1 LEATPLQENNMN
13 QELASAIGVAA
24 VATLAATTVVFTPT
38 DALADDITMDT
49 TKFVSTASRDDV
61 RAIVKAE
68 PALVL
73 QAASEWALQDNQATR
88 VKSNYTGA
96 QARAAYIIERR
107 EVAALNAEDSGS
119 NSPWLLKTRPADT
132 ATMGGP
138 SR

>member
-1 LEATPLQENNMN
+1 MN
-13 QELASAIGVAA
+13 QELASAIGIAA
-24 VATLAATTVVFTPT
+24 VATLAATSITFMPA
-38 DALADDITMDT
+38 DAMADDITMDT
-49 TKFVSTASRDDV
+49 TKFTSSASRDEV
-61 RAIVKAE
+61 RAIVKAQ

-73 QAASEWALQDNQATR
+73 QAASEWALQDNGAPRMQST
-88 VKSNYTGA
+88 YTGA
-96 QARAAYIIERR
+96 QARAAYIIDRR

>member
-1 LEATPLQENNMN
+1 MN
-13 QELASAIGVAA
+13 QQLVSAIGIAA
-24 VATLAATTVVFTPT
+24 VATLAATSIAFTPG

-49 TKFVSTASRDDV
+49 MKFVSSASRDDV
-61 RAIVKAE
+61 RAIVKAQ

-73 QAASEWALQDNQATR
+73 QAASEWALQDNRAPR
-88 VKSNYTGA
+88 VQSAYTGA
-96 QARAAYIIERR
+96 QARAAFIIERR

-119 NSPWLLKTRPADT
+119 NSPWVLKSRPADT

>member
-1 LEATPLQENNMN
+1 MN
-13 QELASAIGVAA
+13 HELASAIGVAA
-24 VATLAATTVVFTPT
+24 VATLAATTIVFMPA
-38 DALADDITMDT
+38 DAVADDITMDT
-49 TKFVSTASRDDV
+49 TKFVSSASRDDV
-61 RAIVKAE
+61 RAIVKAQ

-73 QAASEWALQDNQATR
+73 QAAGEWALQDNQAPR

-119 NSPWLLKTRPADT
+119 NSPWLLKVRPSDT
-132 ATMGGP
+132 ATMGAP

>member
-1 LEATPLQENNMN
+1 MN

-61 RAIVKAE
+61 RAIVKAQPE
-68 PALVL
+68 LVL
-73 QAASEWALQDNQATR
+73 QAASEWSLQDNQARAVTNNF
-88 VKSNYTGA
+88 SPA
-96 QARAAYIIERR
+96 QARANYIIDRR
-107 EVAALNAEDSGS
+107 AVAALTAEDSGS
-119 NSPWLLKTRPADT
+119 TSPWLLKVRPADT

-138 SR
+138 QR

>member
-1 LEATPLQENNMN
+1 MN

-24 VATLAATTVVFTPT
+24 VATLAATTIAFTPT

-49 TKFVSTASRDDV
+49 TKFVSSTSRDEV
-61 RAIVKAE
+61 RAIVKTQ

-73 QAASEWALQDNQATR
+73 QAANEWALQDNEGHSL
-88 VKSNYTGA
+88 KSNYSSA
-96 QARAAYIIERR
+96 EAKASYIKERR

-119 NSPWLLKTRPADT
+119 NSPWLLKARPADA

-138 SR
+138 PR

>member
-1 LEATPLQENNMN
+1 MN

-24 VATLAATTVVFTPT
+24 VATLAATTIVFTPT

-68 PALVL
+68 PTLVL
-73 QAASEWALQDNQATR
+73 QAASEWALQDNQASR

-119 NSPWLLKTRPADT
+119 NSPWVLKARPADT

-138 SR
+138 PR

>member
-119 NSPWLLKTRPADT
+119 NSPWLLKARPADA

-138 SR
+138 PR

>member
-1 LEATPLQENNMN
+1 MN

-49 TKFVSTASRDDV
+49 AKFVSSARRDDV
-61 RAIVKAE
+61 RAVVKAQPE
-68 PALVL
+68 LVL
-73 QAASEWALQDNQATR
+73 QASSEWALQDNDAQML
-88 VKSNYTGA
+88 KSNYSSA
-96 QARAAYIIERR
+96 EARAAYIKDRR

-119 NSPWLLKTRPADT
+119 NSPWVLKARPANT

-138 SR
+138 QR